1 MVLIEPEQI
10 PDVFFFSFAS
20 LWFFI
25 YSSGPYRMRISFFFG
40 LTPPGANPIRTFFSP
55 QSAYLSTRRRYLWA
69 LWNKRPAYAYVLCGL
84 K

>member
-40 LTPPGANPIRTFFSP
+40 LTPPGANPIRTFFFP
-55 QSAYLSTRRRYLWA
+55 QSAYLSTRRRYLWGA
-69 LWNKRPAYAYVLCGL
+69 LE
-84 K
+84 